1 MVQTERDRAGDAH
14 GDGAMPAHVPPEL
27 AMPFDY
33 RYASQIA
40 DDPWAYFAGFT
51 GGPEIFWS
59 PGLGGYWVPARAEII
74 GAIFQDV
81 DRFSNGVVSIP
92 PPPRPQSI
100 PASLDPPEHTKYR
113 KIISQRMFT
122 PRALASL
129 VDDIAAITDELL
141 ARAVPEGQCEF
152 VADIARPLPVS
163 LILRMLGM
171 PGDVRARLTE
181 WVRMIFHGNSVEE
194 HLEGYRATFGFLGD
208 WLREQLALDAHEGL
222 VLPAFLE
229 ARIDGRPL
237 TFEEMH
243 SMSMLLIGA
252 GVDTASSQLTHAMRY
267 FAEHP
272 EARERIVREPQTIP
286 AAIEELLRRYG
297 IANITRVVR
306 EDMVYRG
313 VPMRKGDLVLLASA
327 LAGLDAG
334 AFPDPMTVDF
344 DRPGVKGVHRPFGAG
359 PHICPGAY
367 LARELLRNL
376 MTRIVPRLGDVRIV
390 PGAALP
396 HASGITVSLK
406 SLPLEWSGAGAG

>member
-1 MVQTERDRAGDAH
+1 MPGGSVPGNV
-14 GDGAMPAHVPPEL
+14 GLDGHPAHVRPDL
-27 AMPFDY
+27 VVRFDY
-33 RYASQIA
+33 RYAPGIA
-40 DDPWAYFAGFT
+40 GDPWSYFAGFT
-51 GGPEIFWS
+51 NGPEIFWS
-59 PGLGGYWVPARAEII
+59 PDLGGYWVPARTSII
-74 GAIFQDV
+74 GDIFQDV
-81 DRFSNGVVSIP
+81 ERFSNGVVSIP

-129 VDDIAAITDELL
+129 VEGVEATTEELL
-141 ARAVPEGQCEF
+141 ERIVPEGRCEF

-171 PGDVRARLTE
+171 PDEVRERLTD

-194 HLEGYRATFGFLGD
+194 HLEGYRETFGFLGD
-208 WLREQLALDAHEGL
+208 WLRDQLVQGDHKGL

-237 TFEEMH
+237 TFDEMH
-243 SMSMLLIGA
+243 SMAMLLIGA
-252 GVDTASSQLTHAMRY
+252 GVDTASSQLTHAMRH
-267 FAEHP
+267 FAENP
-272 EARERIVREPQTIP
+272 QARERIAREPEIIP
-286 AAIEELLRRYG
+286 DATEEILRRYG

-313 VPMRKGDLVLLASA
+313 VEMRKGDLVLLASA
-327 LAGLDAG
+327 LAGLDAET
-334 AFPDPMTVDF
+334 FPDPMTVDF
-344 DRPGVKGVHRPFGAG
+344 DRSNAKGVHRPFGAG

-376 MTRIVPRLGDVRIV
+376 MERIVPRLDDFRIA
-390 PGAALP
+390 PGAELP
-396 HASGITVSLK
+396 HASGITVSLR
-406 SLPLEWSGAGAG
+406 SLPLEWGNAAC